1 MTFAFKHIRTRMIVV
16 FLLLLG
22 GVLAAVLYAVYVA
35 SLDNA
40 KARVEAG
47 FRMAGGSFEQHVAQR
62 GASLAKGVAM
72 LAADAGLKSALVG
85 GDLPVAEAALASHA
99 QRFGADVAML
109 VSRDGRTLINTLFPD
124 DFGEPFP
131 CQRMIQVAE
140 SRGGSSGYVRIE

>member
-47 FRMAGGSFEQHVAQR
+47 FRMAGGSF
-62 GASLAKGVAM
+62 
-72 LAADAGLKSALVG
+72 
-85 GDLPVAEAALASHA
+85 
-99 QRFGADVAML
+99 
-109 VSRDGRTLINTLFPD
+109 
-124 DFGEPFP
+124 
-131 CQRMIQVAE
+131 
-140 SRGGSSGYVRIE
+140 